1 MDLRQAEGADA
12 KDEKDEVG
20 DADALLGEG
29 IVDDAVDV
37 AMIETF
43 DVDELFREC
52 VVSLKARILVEAL
65 FVEPIMRLSR
75 ELIPMPVFAREQGRE

>member
-1 MDLRQAEGADA
+1 MVGGDGVAGEIENARGERIPLGI
-12 KDEKDEVG
+12 G

-75 ELIPMPVFAREQGRE
+75 DQPRAVSNR